1 MTSDDAAPAGNGRPV
16 EAATAVGPAGHHEQT
31 GRLEQVL
38 RIALVVLG
46 VAAIARGITL
56 VLFVIKPAHWIPIGI
71 WLAAGSGVH
80 DLLIAPASL
89 LLGRVLRRPLRI
101 PLAGNAIR
109 GAWLGIGTVLLVG
122 LPLVVG
128 AGHRTNPTVIPS
140 RPVLNLFLSLA
151 LVLAGAATVIGV
163 SQISFKGRH
172 FRK

>member
-1 MTSDDAAPAGNGRPV
+1 
-16 EAATAVGPAGHHEQT
+16 
-31 GRLEQVL
+31 
-38 RIALVVLG
+38 
-46 VAAIARGITL
+46 
-56 VLFVIKPAHWIPIGI
+56 
-71 WLAAGSGVH
+71 VH
-80 DLLIAPASL
+80 DLLIDPASL

-101 PLAGNAIR
+101 PVAGNAIR

-128 AGHRTNPTVIPS
+128 AGHRTNPTVIPG

-163 SQISFKGRH
+163 SQIPFKGTH